1 MKTSDI
7 RVYVRKIRKR
17 RIGDVGRRIGI
28 ENEMK

>member
-17 RIGDVGRRIGI
+17 RIGDVGRFGI